1 MKGPCIELSTH
12 REYLFHTDPGRNQG
26 HKDSWEPRAEVY
38 NDGGNRDGDKQGSRE
53 MLLEGRAI
61 SETGFYF
68 GFMYKGVGLQ
78 FSGSGDGDQ

>member
-1 MKGPCIELSTH
+1 MTRAAGNQELKSTMT
-12 REYLFHTDPGRNQG
+12 EET
-26 HKDSWEPRAEVY
+26 EMV
-38 NDGGNRDGDKQGSRE
+38 KQGSRE